1 MGGGVLVSQGGNLG
15 GGKLCFFE
23 CLFKGSLGV
32 WRRLRDDFGGGS
44 GV

>member
-1 MGGGVLVSQGGNLG
+1 VGVSYV
-15 GGKLCFFE
+15 FFE

-32 WRRLRDDFGGGS
+32 WRRLRDGFGGGS